1 MTSYY
6 NKFEIETAMK
16 QIVADYLKECIECE
30 ELSEDFVDLIKY
42 NFLAKYVS
50 LDKTKQIIEIGI
62 EDTSVATS
70 HYPVIKIFSFPLDE
84 FENKWL
90 DNSFKNEK
98 EDLTFYGKLLNRK
111 KYNHRN
117 MEVVV
122 L

>member
-1 MTSYY
+1 MTTYY
-6 NKFEIETAMK
+6 NKYEIETAMK
-16 QIVADYLKECIECE
+16 GIAADYLKNCIECE

-50 LDKTKQIIEIGI
+50 LDKSKRIIEIGV
-62 EDTSVATS
+62 EDTTALSS
-70 HYPVIKIFSFPLDE
+70 HYPVINIFSFPLDE
-84 FENKWL
+84 LENKWL

-111 KYNHRN
+111 KYNHSN

>member
-6 NKFEIETAMK
+6 NKLEIETAMK
-16 QIVADYLKECIECE
+16 HVVAEYLKECIECE

-50 LDKTKQIIEIGI
+50 LDKTKRIIEIGI
-62 EDTSVATS
+62 EDTSTPIS

-90 DNSFKNEK
+90 DRSFKNER